1 VIALSC
7 NRPKPTIYPLEQLTD
22 TVDVRKYG
30 KVLFDYKKNE
40 YYVIEAPPK
49 PKGQLWEVVWNDV
62 LSTWRLSDTIFPQ
75 HFKRFYKKTS
85 YTPVD
90 YVENERDY
98 FNIDRIEHHS
108 EDLLMRIEWRNGKPY
123 ECLFFEHGA
132 VTLISEFC
140 DSIPCELSD

>member
-1 VIALSC
+1 MTLGCSS
-7 NRPKPTIYPLEQLTD
+7 REPMIYPFEQLTD

-30 KVLFDYKKNE
+30 EVLVDYKKNE
-40 YYVIEAPPK
+40 YYVIENPPEK
-49 PKGQLWEVVWNDV
+49 KDQLWEFVWINV
-62 LSTWRLSDTIFPQ
+62 LSTWHLSDTIFPQ
-75 HFKRFYKKTS
+75 HFKRFYKRTN

-108 EDLLMRIEWRNGKPY
+108 EDLLIRIEWRNGKPY
-123 ECLFFEHGA
+123 ECLFFEQGA

-140 DSIPCELSD
+140 DSIPCELSN